1 MRQNAQMPIQQMLR
15 AIYIQLI
22 QHFTELQTRWL
33 IKWCRQ
39 YRKWSNYKILKAIL
53 EGIHRLYFML
63 ILWERF
69 PKLDLFLLSRRDNDE
84 KLELLLECNDIMLER
99 INSNLDILSGIR
111 KYPEQTMVESE
122 MTTVP
127 NVPRPSNVP
136 ISGSWNENRK
146 ILTAKS
152 KTAK

>member
-1 MRQNAQMPIQQMLR
+1 MS
-15 AIYIQLI
+15 
-22 QHFTELQTRWL
+22 F
-33 IKWCRQ
+33 
-39 YRKWSNYKILKAIL
+39 
-53 EGIHRLYFML
+53 
-63 ILWERF
+63 
-69 PKLDLFLLSRRDNDE
+69 SRRDNDE

-111 KYPEQTMVESE
+111 QYPEQTIVESE

-127 NVPRPSNVP
+127 NVPKP
-136 ISGSWNENRK
+136 INAPASGSWNENRK